1 MVLRGQMI
9 ASMKARL
16 DNREYFLKTHFFGKS
31 LTVINKRKQLFQ
43 RRLYVLAILFPFV
56 DKWRNK

>member
-1 MVLRGQMI
+1 MI

-16 DNREYFLKTHFFGKS
+16 DKREYFLKTHFFGKS

>member
-1 MVLRGQMI
+1 MI

-43 RRLYVLAILFPFV
+43 RRLYVLAILSLL
-56 DKWRNK
+56 WINGETNNAEHE

>member
-1 MVLRGQMI
+1 MI

-16 DNREYFLKTHFFGKS
+16 DKREYFLKTYFFGKS

>member
-1 MVLRGQMI
+1 MI

-16 DNREYFLKTHFFGKS
+16 DNREYFLKTHLTHFFGKS

>member
-1 MVLRGQMI
+1 MI

-16 DNREYFLKTHFFGKS
+16 DNREYFLKTYFFGKS